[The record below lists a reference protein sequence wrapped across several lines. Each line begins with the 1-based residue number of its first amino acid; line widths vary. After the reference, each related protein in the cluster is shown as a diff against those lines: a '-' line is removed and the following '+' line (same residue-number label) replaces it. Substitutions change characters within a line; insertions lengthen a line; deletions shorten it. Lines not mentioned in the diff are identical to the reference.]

1 MVGGGIGWTGYHGF
15 YCLIA
20 RGQVVYLVSNLI
32 KLQSN
37 VPNTLSGGH
46 DKN

>member
-1 MVGGGIGWTGYHGF
+1 MVGGGGGIGWTGYHGF
-15 YCLIA
+15 YC
-20 RGQVVYLVSNLI
+20 YLVSDLI